1 MIYECYT
8 RIMVGLPL
16 AQNAL
21 PEVSKGFL
29 ASLGLDADA
38 SEADAL
44 TALRDAAPRHKRNV
58 PDRERFELAFE
69 SWLDERWSVDCAIG
83 GVSAGGF
90 DPKACQVWV
99 GVRVEQFEHTAKV
112 DMPAQYVRP
121 RVLKKGDMT
130 PGSELA
136 HVLGPDVRKQMEHA
150 GRMFTKA
157 RLQIDG
163 DAITRTKGLP
173 TSRQHEVDWVMVRW
187 LVAVKP

>member
-130 PGSELA
+130 PGS
-136 HVLGPDVRKQMEHA
+136 GPTCASRWSTR
-150 GRMFTKA
+150 GGCSPRRGC
-157 RLQIDG
+157 RLTATPSRAPKG
-163 DAITRTKGLP
+163 SPRAVSTRWTG
-173 TSRQHEVDWVMVRW
+173 
-187 LVAVKP
+187 